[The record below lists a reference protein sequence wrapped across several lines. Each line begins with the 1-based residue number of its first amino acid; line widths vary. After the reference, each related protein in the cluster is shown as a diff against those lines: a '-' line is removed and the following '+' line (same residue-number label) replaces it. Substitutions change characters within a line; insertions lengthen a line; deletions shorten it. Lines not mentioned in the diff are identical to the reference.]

1 MSDKFPEQ
9 SAFAKMFLGDMRWSN
24 ENLES
29 SDIEVLSSLYKVVC
43 ADKNLKPSNLLNLD
57 FYKFYSAE
65 IVGAEKDLKPSDVL
79 NSYGLYRKLETL
91 SGEKLTPSNF
101 LNFFNFYTK
110 VVDSLNEVLEP
121 SDILNLYNFYKGV
134 LQKDANVKPD
144 VVLNLYNFSKEVP
157 KDKKF
162 EQSEIL
168 NPDFDTFRK
177 EAVQKG
183 FKPDAILDLYRFF
196 QGVSKDNKLELSEIL
211 NHDFY
216 EFYKKV
222 PENIRNS
229 SSMILDLYSSYKEI
243 VRSSNLRWEVIL
255 NKNFYDFHKAASQKF
270 KPDVILDL
278 YRFYKEIPTDKKF
291 EQSEILNPD
300 FDTFRKE
307 AVQKGFKPD
316 AILDLYRFYK
326 ILRKDAKI
334 KPHDILDYYN
344 FYKETVQAGNL
355 KLGEVLNS
363 RFYEFH
369 EKVVVP
375 ADESSLKMEN
385 ILSFYEFYRINCAN
399 QGQADVS
406 PEQFDI
412 WKSFYKFYAKV
423 SLRTDK
429 NPKDVLNPGFYELY
443 KKAAEFESKGLYNE
457 AVDVFKSKKIK
468 NLWMEF
474 HPHYNYKNKTDVKSK
489 LLRIFVLMFLLTS
502 ILFCLFWKVDMSTN
516 AKVASIFVFVLLS
529 VAFIMNEAL
538 GVRIRNWWINYKL
551 QPHFKSYI
559 KHYVRIFERTPEF
572 AESIY
577 EIGNDDRLVPINDN
591 MKLVLKNQKGL
602 RRLHDIAQKWSRRHD
617 TALEGQNVTHRYIL
631 KIKKK
636 KRDFYLI
643 LEDAVSKK
651 TVSLSLGQVYDLNDQ
666 IRLIYTNI
674 KVYRAVSG
682 RWLKMLV
689 AEEILLVA
697 GLFFYMRYFADP
709 AYLYCLGFLGM
720 MTGILFCSLIFNF
733 IDGD

>member
-183 FKPDAILDLYRFF
+183 FKPDAILDLYRF
-196 QGVSKDNKLELSEIL
+196 
-211 NHDFY
+211 
-216 EFYKKV
+216 YKK
-222 PENIRNS
+222 
-229 SSMILDLYSSYKEI
+229 IL
-243 VRSSNLRWEVIL
+243 
-255 NKNFYDFHKAASQKF
+255 Q
-270 KPDVILDL
+270 
-278 YRFYKEIPTDKKF
+278 
-291 EQSEILNPD
+291 
-300 FDTFRKE
+300 KE
-307 AVQKGFKPD
+307 AN
-316 AILDLYRFYK
+316 
-326 ILRKDAKI
+326 I

-355 KLGEVLNS
+355 KHGDVLNS

-502 ILFCLFWKVDMSTN
+502 ILFGLFWKVDMSTN

-559 KHYVRIFERTPEF
+559 KHYVRVIKRTPELMEF
-572 AESIY
+572 ICKT
-577 EIGNDDRLVPINDN
+577 GNGELHIPVDGGELVFKDHGIFHRLGDLMP
-591 MKLVLKNQKGL
+591 KLSHTAQDGNSK
-602 RRLHDIAQKWSRRHD
+602 DIVFI
-617 TALEGQNVTHRYIL
+617 T
-631 KIKKK
+631 KIKKN
-636 KRDFYLI
+636 RNGVFH
-643 LEDAVSKK
+643 
-651 TVSLSLGQVYDLNDQ
+651 LSLKETATGEPICLNSNSPYDLDER
-666 IRLIYTNI
+666 IRIIYTNI
-674 KVYRAVSG
+674 KIYQAVSCKIIS
-682 RWLKMLV
+682 RQNILFLV
-689 AEEILLVA
+689 DEILLA
-697 GLFFYMRYFADP
+697 AAYFCYLTFFADP
-709 AYLYCLGFLGM
+709 NHLYCVGFLSVM
-720 MTGILFCSLIFNF
+720 VGILFCSLIFYA
-733 IDGD
+733 IDSF